1 MARFFSNQANKS
13 SNSTLAPPKSTAK
26 RPRVINA
33 EDLFAK
39 NHSAQLRDAIKV
51 LQDASGA
58 SSHTGEENLALYRTV
73 KADAFSK
80 LSDSDKEK
88 WQGQAAEYNERA
100 KHLPPIEHI
109 FE

>member
-26 RPRVINA
+26 RPCVINA

-51 LQDASGA
+51 LRDASGA
-58 SSHTGEENLALYRTV
+58 SSHTGEENLAMPQVPLLTLGKKILRCIV
-73 KADAFSK
+73 
-80 LSDSDKEK
+80 
-88 WQGQAAEYNERA
+88 Q
-100 KHLPPIEHI
+100 
-109 FE
+109 